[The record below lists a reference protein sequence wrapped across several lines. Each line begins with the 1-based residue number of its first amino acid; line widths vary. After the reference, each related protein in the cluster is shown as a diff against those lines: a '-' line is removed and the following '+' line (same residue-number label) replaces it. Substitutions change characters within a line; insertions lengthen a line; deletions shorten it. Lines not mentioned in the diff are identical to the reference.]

1 MPTTTPCLWFDTQGE
16 EAAQHYTSVFPN
28 SQILNVTRYGS
39 AGPRPEGTVMTV
51 TFELDGQQFL
61 ALNGGPNFT
70 FSEAI
75 SFEIVCADQKEV
87 DHYWNGLVADG
98 GEHGPCGWLKDRFG
112 VSWQVVPQ
120 RLTELIG
127 DGSGERA
134 QRVMAALMTM
144 GKLDVAELEA
154 AAQG

>member
-1 MPTTTPCLWFDTQGE
+1 
-16 EAAQHYTSVFPN
+16 
-28 SQILNVTRYGS
+28 
-39 AGPRPEGTVMTV
+39 MTV
-51 TFELDGQQFL
+51 TFEVDGQQFL

-75 SFEIVCADQKEV
+75 SFEIACADQKEV

-134 QRVMAALMTM
+134 QRVMAAMMTW
-144 GKLDVAELEA
+144 GSSTSQSSRPPRRADSVPCRRISAPRYEGDRTRGLD
-154 AAQG
+154 

>member
-1 MPTTTPCLWFDTQGE
+1 
-16 EAAQHYTSVFPN
+16 V
-28 SQILNVTRYGS
+28 RGS
-39 AGPRPEGTVMTV
+39 EGGR
-51 TFELDGQQFL
+51 LL
-61 ALNGGPNFT
+61 L
-70 FSEAI
+70 
-75 SFEIVCADQKEV
+75 
-87 DHYWNGLVADG
+87 NGLVADG
-98 GEHGPCGWLKDRFG
+98 GEHGPCGWLKDPFG

-134 QRVMAALMTM
+134 QRVMAAMMTM